1 MKPVFS
7 DVQIDKFDQMR
18 KLYTDDNDDFEGSDF
33 TKYALYDFDED
44 GNPEHWLS
52 SQNEEYQAIYSIVA
66 GE

>member
-44 GNPEHWLS
+44 GIPNIGFRRKTKNIKRFIL
-52 SQNEEYQAIYSIVA
+52 
-66 GE
+66 